1 MVRRQVRAEHKLEL
15 PKLRGG
21 LCSAA
26 SAYCHTDSELQG
38 LDACSLGT

>member
-1 MVRRQVRAEHKLEL
+1 MVRRQVRAEHKFEL

-26 SAYCHTDSELQG
+26 YCHTELQG

>member
-26 SAYCHTDSELQG
+26 SAAYCHTELQG

>member
-26 SAYCHTDSELQG
+26 SAYRDCHTELHG

>member
-21 LCSAA
+21 LCSLSAA
-26 SAYCHTDSELQG
+26 SAYCHTELQG

>member
-26 SAYCHTDSELQG
+26 SAYCHTELQG